1 MSGGISGIGK
11 SGSIPQEPPKEPETN
26 GNQLDAINT
35 FNDLTQI
42 LTSLA
47 SEAKLGGKK

>member
-1 MSGGISGIGK
+1 MSGGVSGVGK
-11 SGSIPQEPPKEPETN
+11 SGSVPQEPPKEPETN
-26 GNQLDAINT
+26 ENQLDAINM

-47 SEAKLGGKK
+47 SEAKLGEKK